1 VRGPSWGGYAEYV
14 MADMM
19 DGTRWGAPKEEILTD
34 LPENVSYEDGT
45 FVENIAI
52 CIHAVVDQAGAG
64 LGKTLVIIGAGQ
76 MGLTQVMI
84 GKAIGSTV
92 IVSDS
97 IDWRLEMAKN
107 FGADH
112 LVNISKEDPVEA
124 VKKITKGK
132 MADGVVITVGVSP
145 AILQGLNML
154 GNNGK
159 AVLFGGSTLDTNI
172 TFNPNLIHY
181 GDKALV
187 GCAGGPP
194 RSKLAVDLIASG
206 RMPVKELVSHTFKLE
221 ELPEAFENIT
231 SNKLDRYLKGMVVF

>member
-1 VRGPSWGGYAEYV
+1 
-14 MADMM
+14 
-19 DGTRWGAPKEEILTD
+19 
-34 LPENVSYEDGT
+34 
-45 FVENIAI
+45 
-52 CIHAVVDQAGAG
+52 VDQAGAG

-92 IVSDS
+92 IVTDS
-97 IDWRLEMAKN
+97 IDWRLEMAKK
-107 FGADH
+107 FGADY
-112 LVNISKEDPVEA
+112 LVNISTEDPVEA

-154 GNNGK
+154 GHNGR
-159 AVLFGGSTLDTNI
+159 AVLFGGSTLDTTV

-194 RSKLAVDLIASG
+194 RSKLAMDLIASG

-221 ELPEAFENIT
+221 ELPEAFENIA
-231 SNKLDRYLKGMVVF
+231 SNKLDRYLKGMVLF